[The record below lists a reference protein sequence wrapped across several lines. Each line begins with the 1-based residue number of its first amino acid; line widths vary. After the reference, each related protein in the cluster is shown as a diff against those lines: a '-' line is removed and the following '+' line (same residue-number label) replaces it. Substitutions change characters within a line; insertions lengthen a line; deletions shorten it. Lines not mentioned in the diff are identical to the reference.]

1 MLGIQT
7 RLHKDL
13 DVVMLLDDMLRMREL
28 PSADGYELYV
38 FWSENRMA
46 NDTNGNETARA
57 FVLKDAEGREFDV
70 HAIAID
76 DQGNGIPA
84 WDEADDFIFKR

>member
-1 MLGIQT
+1 
-7 RLHKDL
+7 
-13 DVVMLLDDMLRMREL
+13 
-28 PSADGYELYV
+28 
-38 FWSENRMA
+38 MA

-84 WDEADDFIFKR
+84 WDEAEDFIFKRDDLEYGCEIKMNAK